1 MKAEGNQASQRP
13 ERVPVIITSRMGSQR
28 FPGKALALVAGT
40 PVIQW
45 VVEAVLG
52 SRLASDVVVAT
63 SESAEDA
70 AIMDWCRRSDVRCE
84 TGPLADVATRVAAV
98 ATRLKCERFVR
109 ISGDSPLID
118 PFLIDFAIELSS
130 RADWDLVTN
139 VYPRTFPAGESVEVV
154 RLKSLLSVLGASPT
168 DEQREHVTLG
178 FYQRLVPAEIRNFDV
193 EEVLEARGQVLSFL
207 DESRLSAA
215 RLSVDYPDDLVRV
228 AKIIQSMAPRE
239 PRDAGWL
246 RCAAVACGLDIT
258 DEDGIVR

>member
-1 MKAEGNQASQRP
+1 MKDDGNQAIQGR
-13 ERVPVIITSRMGSQR
+13 ERVPVIITSRMGSRR
-28 FPGKALALVAGT
+28 FPGKALALVAGK
-40 PVIQW
+40 PVMQW
-45 VVEAVLG
+45 VVEAARV
-52 SRLASDVVVAT
+52 SRRASDVVVAT
-63 SESAEDA
+63 SESSEDA
-70 AIMDWCRRSDVRCE
+70 AITDWCRRSDVRCE

-193 EEVLEARGQVLSFL
+193 EEVLAARGQRSDVGQLPNL
-207 DESRLSAA
+207 ADT
-215 RLSVDYPDDLVRV
+215 RLSVDFPEDLLEVARV
-228 AKIIQSMAPRE
+228 IESLAPRA

-246 RCAAVACGLDIT
+246 LCATAARPEGKSC
-258 DEDGIVR
+258 